1 MGEVLSTKP
10 KKSVLKRR
18 GKKIFKSSEMPAAAV
33 AKMMAS
39 KQLKVRDPDT
49 KELPFYLTYASKMAV
64 IDYTRF
70 DSMITEDVA
79 DKEIYYNAN
88 LSHAHK
94 VEFKATLSK

>member
-1 MGEVLSTKP
+1 
-10 KKSVLKRR
+10 
-18 GKKIFKSSEMPAAAV
+18 MPAAAV